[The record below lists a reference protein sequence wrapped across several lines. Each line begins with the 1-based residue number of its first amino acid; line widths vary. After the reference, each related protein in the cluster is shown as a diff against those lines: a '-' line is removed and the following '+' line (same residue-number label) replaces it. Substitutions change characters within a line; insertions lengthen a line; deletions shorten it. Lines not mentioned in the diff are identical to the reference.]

1 MRKKCLLSLLTII
14 MAVIV
19 SISFVSCDHHNNV
32 TGNNGDEGKE
42 NKPLTES
49 QKFVGYWD
57 GEDTDNKWVFYPD
70 GKCCR
75 IEVYGTGYNVYRKS
89 GSWSYDETTKTLI
102 TTVESNQFLI
112 NYISDDAWAGLSL
125 KHGGSISR
133 TRDNI
138 GYAREL
144 INGKTW
150 KGTNGTISITA
161 TSQYSGSNYNG
172 KLNNIVW
179 CLEGWES
186 DSGFPECKDP
196 ASFYKE
202 GEYQG
207 IARTWYRVKV
217 ERCINVSSASFES
230 SSSMLL
236 QATIDDDYG
245 SS

>member
-102 TTVESNQFLI
+102 TPIF
-112 NYISDDAWAGLSL
+112 D
-125 KHGGSISR
+125 
-133 TRDNI
+133 
-138 GYAREL
+138 
-144 INGKTW
+144 
-150 KGTNGTISITA
+150 
-161 TSQYSGSNYNG
+161 
-172 KLNNIVW
+172 KLY
-179 CLEGWES
+179 
-186 DSGFPECKDP
+186 F
-196 ASFYKE
+196 
-202 GEYQG
+202 
-207 IARTWYRVKV
+207 
-217 ERCINVSSASFES
+217 
-230 SSSMLL
+230 
-236 QATIDDDYG
+236 
-245 SS
+245 

>member
-1 MRKKCLLSLLTII
+1 M
-14 MAVIV
+14 
-19 SISFVSCDHHNNV
+19 
-32 TGNNGDEGKE
+32 
-42 NKPLTES
+42 
-49 QKFVGYWD
+49 
-57 GEDTDNKWVFYPD
+57 
-70 GKCCR
+70 
-75 IEVYGTGYNVYRKS
+75 
-89 GSWSYDETTKTLI
+89 
-102 TTVESNQFLI
+102 ESNQFLI

-125 KHGGSISR
+125 KHGGSISQ

-236 QATIDDDYG
+236 QATIDDDYFYCDG
-245 SS
+245 GYGYKIHLSRENIFKGEMRLDDIYSSSAKLIIDGMMNDNSFKREYSLN